1 MGGARSTV
9 QEGPASVLA
18 PRVDESA
25 ARQES
30 RSALAQR
37 RPVRAGQGLL
47 GRLAG
52 REAAGD
58 RVLGIVRTLSLLR
71 VSRALFPVCAELHL
85 RACSCVRAGSST
97 PRHREPARRMDPT
110 PRKRF
115 ASRSACTAHPRVNS
129 EFEASVRHDVAKSRR
144 VMLKLGLVVLLFLS
158 GSRAMPRICPFPCC
172 VLGRFDY

>member
-58 RVLGIVRTLSLLR
+58 RVLGIVRTPTQYLANTLER
-71 VSRALFPVCAELHL
+71 TMYM
-85 RACSCVRAGSST
+85 SS
-97 PRHREPARRMDPT
+97 
-110 PRKRF
+110 
-115 ASRSACTAHPRVNS
+115 S
-129 EFEASVRHDVAKSRR
+129 
-144 VMLKLGLVVLLFLS
+144 
-158 GSRAMPRICPFPCC
+158 
-172 VLGRFDY
+172 